1 MESIVMHENSLELI
15 PVQREHK
22 IAFQKGIPSFREKIS
37 LTIPP
42 DWPQFPEAFH
52 ISDPELAENLVWPAF
67 LFVCRAEA
75 CLVGNGGFAGNLN
88 SEGEVEIGYEIA
100 PCYQNKGFATEAVRQ
115 MLQYAF
121 ARTEV
126 SAVIAHTLAAENASN
141 AVLKKV
147 GMSFMEE
154 LPNDEVG
161 KVWRWRINRAAI
173 SL

>member
-1 MESIVMHENSLELI
+1 MHALSLELI

-22 IAFQKGIPSFREKIS
+22 IAFQKGMSSFREKIS
-37 LTIPP
+37 LTVPP

-52 ISDPELAENLVWPAF
+52 ISDAEVTENLVWPAF
-67 LFVCRAEA
+67 LFVCRSEA
-75 CLVGNGGFAGNLN
+75 CLVGNGGFAGDLS

-115 MLQYAF
+115 MLRYAF
-121 ARTEV
+121 ACAEV

-147 GMSFMEE
+147 GMTFSEE

-161 KVWRWRINRAAI
+161 KVWRWRINRPAI